1 MTPDDNEAWPQA
13 TAHDEPSRPRARKEF
28 VGKRVLASLGFL
40 LGCIPRRRSGRRALG
55 TLTIIMAFA
64 GTALLTYPLVTD
76 LWAKSRQNNLR
87 KEIRSQ
93 QAIDLYKRRQIKIG
107 GALTRLIV
115 RDFGACKS
123 CPDVNV
129 VVVEGI
135 SGNALRAG
143 AGHYPTTALPG
154 DQGNVAIA
162 GHRTGF
168 GEPFRHLD
176 KLRLGDKIVLETPIG
191 TYTYEVMRALE
202 GTGKYACEGACW
214 ITNPK
219 DVQVISP
226 TIEAVLT
233 LTTCDPPHTS
243 KNRLIVRAK
252 LIKSEIVA

>member
-1 MTPDDNEAWPQA
+1 MTPNDHEAWPADA
-13 TAHDEPSRPRARKEF
+13 TRYEPPRPATRKEF
-28 VGKRVLASLGFL
+28 IGKRVLASFGFL
-40 LGCIPRRRSGRRALG
+40 LGCVPRRRSGRRALG
-55 TLTIIMAFA
+55 VLTILMAFA

-87 KEIRSQ
+87 KQIQSQ
-93 QAIDLYKRRQIKIG
+93 QAIDNYKRKQIPIG
-107 GALTRLIV
+107 GALTRLVV
-115 RDFGACKS
+115 RDFGGCKT
-123 CPDVNV
+123 CPDINV
-129 VVVEGI
+129 IVVEGI

-176 KLRLGDKIVLETPIG
+176 ALRPGDLVKLETPIG
-191 TYTYEVMRALE
+191 TYTYQVME
-202 GTGKYACEGACW
+202 PFENHKNPW
-214 ITNPK
+214 ITNSK
-219 DVQVISP
+219 DTSVIAP

-243 KNRLIVRAK
+243 KNRLIVRAR

>member
-1 MTPDDNEAWPQA
+1 MTRDDHEAWPEVS
-13 TAHDEPSRPRARKEF
+13 THYEPPRPAPRREF
-28 VGKRVLASLGFL
+28 VGKRVFASFGFL
-40 LGCIPRRRSGRRALG
+40 LGCVPRRRSGRRALG
-55 TLTIIMAFA
+55 VLTILMAFA
-64 GTALLTYPLVTD
+64 GTALLMYPLVTD
-76 LWAKSRQNNLR
+76 IWAKSRQNNLK
-87 KEIRSQ
+87 KEFSSQ
-93 QAIDLYKRRQIKIG
+93 QAIELYKRRQVKIG

-115 RDFGACKS
+115 RDFGGCKT
-123 CPDVNV
+123 CPDINV
-129 VVVEGI
+129 IVVEGI

-176 KLRLGDKIVLETPIG
+176 ALRPGDKVVMETPVG
-191 TYTYEVMRALE
+191 TYTYQVMSPFE
-202 GTGKYACEGACW
+202 GHKNPW

-219 DVQVISP
+219 DLSVISP
-226 TIEAVLT
+226 TLEAVLT